1 MANRSDNTV
10 DIRANIFLK
19 GSQVKKP
26 ERDPN
31 LKTRDTDTEVT
42 SLYHILFDTTHS
54 YINGYDYN
62 EEFDPSGFRI
72 DNYNKNEIEAV
83 DPDTASSAF
92 KDNDG
97 GESSHSQEGVRRKR
111 KRSRSHRQSRRRDDR
126 YYDTDSST
134 YTSSSS
140 YSNYS
145 KINNSSSSSPYISWG
160 ESQFFQ
166 LFLNG
171 VKEKVEEA
179 DEDIRKN
186 LELQKRIWKLDSE
199 LLKSREELLE
209 LNMRVR
215 KIECQE
221 CLQLKRGI
229 DAQTRMND
237 VKEKAADFLHA
248 ISQQR

>member
-10 DIRANIFLK
+10 DSRANVSLK

-31 LKTRDTDTEVT
+31 LKTRDTEVT

-83 DPDTASSAF
+83 DPDTSAL

-97 GESSHSQEGVRRKR
+97 DESSHSQEGVRRKR

-126 YYDTDSST
+126 YYDTDSSS

-140 YSNYS
+140 YSNHS
-145 KINNSSSSSPYISWG
+145 KINNSSSPYISRG
-160 ESQFFQ
+160 ESQFFR

-186 LELQKRIWKLDSE
+186 LELQKRIRKLDSE

-209 LNMRVR
+209 LSMRVR

-229 DAQTRMND
+229 DAQTRRND